1 MDGPVDGNT
10 QTAFSTDIYH
20 GSTYESSEDN
30 VSHWWEVDLRGT
42 FAIAQVKIFACAGEI
57 CHPQGKK
64 LDRIKIDIFNGPVT
78 VFSASYFLDQGPI
91 FDLILSSEVP
101 GQIVRITKTVPGEVL
116 SLSEV
121 QILGH

>member
-10 QTAFSTDIYH
+10 QTAFSTDIDH

-30 VSHWWEVDLRGT
+30 VSHCWEMDLRGT

-78 VFSASYFLDQGPI
+78 MFSAA
-91 FDLILSSEVP
+91 SELFSRP
-101 GQIVRITKTVPGEVL
+101 RPNF
-116 SLSEV
+116 
-121 QILGH
+121 